1 MLKYFSVWYE
11 ESKNKAV
18 IITELLQGG
27 NLREHR
33 KYQKKLKIK
42 LIKKW
47 IKQILLALDYLHSN
61 GFIHHDIKCQNIL
74 VNRLTGNLKIG
85 DLIGLE
91 KVSEKG
97 FFTKYVGTEEFMA
110 PEAKEG
116 KYTFKADIYSLGL
129 TIIQFLTMEKP
140 YKEFKR
146 KNNLYEAK
154 KKGIL
159 PLSFNQINNK
169 EIQDF
174 ILLCL
179 KPEDERPTC
188 KELLDNPW
196 LNDNNQQK
204 NNVFIDII
212 NNLRQPSFLYDKKD
226 VYFSGNLVN
235 KEEYKNNVLSPCASS
250 NSLFNPKKNKQI
262 SMGPI
267 YSLDISK
274 LSKINSLKNDK
285 DNDKDKEMKIL
296 RKKYK
301 LNSFRLKPKIIPS
314 IKGIKPSVSFANL
327 NEKKIEDKYDVN
339 SDRLYNIKKNKVK
352 NSFFKTYKE
361 SDSSEFL
368 RQEELKKN
376 SNNLTIFYGYIIESE
391 EKLYFILKENQE
403 KIESSLLEIKFE
415 ISHKKW
421 KNEKILNEEI
431 IIKNNLKYMNE
442 NLGNLIN
449 ELKKIIFFNKDDEF
463 IIKDLLSEKIKK
475 VLKDKKLRD
484 FKDKMDEITRN
495 LEFLINNEEFDDLE
509 CLINTS
515 DFCES
520 KLPKDIKEKLEF
532 YEEKKVCIENLF
544 TLYNMKVNEN
554 YNDKNSTD
562 IVIFTI

>member
-1 MLKYFSVWYE
+1 MLEYFSAWYE

-47 IKQILLALDYLHSN
+47 IKQILFALDYLHNN
-61 GFIHHDIKCQNIL
+61 GFIHHDIKSQNIL
-74 VNRLTGNLKIG
+74 VNRITGNLKIG

-97 FFTKYVGTEEFMA
+97 YFTKYVGTEEFMA
-110 PEAKEG
+110 PEVKEG

-129 TIIQFLTMEKP
+129 TIIQILTMEKP

-154 KKGIL
+154 KNGKL

-188 KELLDNPW
+188 KELLENSW
-196 LNDNNQQK
+196 LNDKSQEK
-204 NNVFIDII
+204 NNVYIDII
-212 NNLRQPSFLYDKKD
+212 NNLRQPSFVYNKKD
-226 VYFSGNLVN
+226 VCYSGNLEN
-235 KEEYKNNVLSPCASS
+235 KEEYKNNVLSPVTSS
-250 NSLFNPKKNKQI
+250 NSLFNPKKYKQI

-285 DNDKDKEMKIL
+285 DNDKEKEMSSS
-296 RKKYK
+296 RNKYK
-301 LNSFRLKPKIIPS
+301 LNSFRLKPKLNPS
-314 IKGIKPSVSFANL
+314 IKSIKPSVSFANL

-339 SDRLYNIKKNKVK
+339 SDRLYSIKNYKAK
-352 NSFFKTYKE
+352 NSFLKIYKE

-368 RQEELKKN
+368 RQEELKKS
-376 SNNLTIFYGYIIESE
+376 SNNLTKFYGYIIESE
-391 EKLYFILKENQE
+391 EKLYFVLKEKQE
-403 KIESSLLEIKFE
+403 IIESSLLEIKFE

-421 KNEKILNEEI
+421 KNEKIVNEEI
-431 IIKNNLKYMNE
+431 TIKNNLKSMNE

-449 ELKKIIFFNKDDEF
+449 ELKKIISFNKDDEF

-475 VLKDKKLRD
+475 VIKNKKLRD
-484 FKDKMDEITRN
+484 FKDKMDEIAN
-495 LEFLINNEEFDDLE
+495 KLEFLINNEEFDDLE

-520 KLPKDIKEKLEF
+520 KLPKDIKEKLKF
-532 YEEKKVCIENLF
+532 YEEKKECIENLF

-562 IVIFTI
+562 NVIFTI

>member
-1 MLKYFSVWYE
+1 MLEYFSVWYE

-33 KYQKKLKIK
+33 KFQKKLKIK

-74 VNRLTGNLKIG
+74 VDRLTGNLKIG

-97 FFTKYVGTEEFMA
+97 YFTKYVGTEEFMA

-154 KKGIL
+154 KNGKL

-196 LNDNNQQK
+196 LNDNSQKK
-204 NNVFIDII
+204 NNVYVDII
-212 NNLRQPSFLYDKKD
+212 NNLRQPSFLYDKKEAC
-226 VYFSGNLVN
+226 FSGNLAN
-235 KEEYKNNVLSPCASS
+235 KEQYQNNVLSPFASS
-250 NSLFNPKKNKQI
+250 NSLFNPKKNKQT

-274 LSKINSLKNDK
+274 LSKLNSLKNEK
-285 DNDKDKEMKIL
+285 DNDKEKEINSF
-296 RKKYK
+296 RNKYK
-301 LNSFRLKPKIIPS
+301 LNSFRLKPKISPS
-314 IKGIKPSVSFANL
+314 IKGIKSSVSFANL
-327 NEKKIEDKYDVN
+327 NEKKIEDNYDIN
-339 SDRLYNIKKNKVK
+339 SDRLYKINKYKVK
-352 NSFFKTYKE
+352 NSFFKNYKE

-376 SNNLTIFYGYIIESE
+376 QINFISIYGYIIESE
-391 EKLYFILKENQE
+391 EKLYFILKENKE
-403 KIESSLLEIKFE
+403 KIESFLLEIKFE
-415 ISHKKW
+415 ISHQKW
-421 KNEKILNEEI
+421 KKEKIFNDEI
-431 IIKNNLKYMNE
+431 IIKNNLKCMNE
-442 NLGNLIN
+442 NLDNLIN
-449 ELKKIIFFNKDDEF
+449 ELKRIISFNKDDEF

-475 VLKDKKLRD
+475 VIKDKKLRD
-484 FKDKMDEITRN
+484 LKDKIDEITRN
-495 LEFLINNEEFDDLE
+495 LEFLINNDEFDDLE
-509 CLINTS
+509 CLINS
-515 DFCES
+515 NDFCES

-532 YEEKKVCIENLF
+532 YKEKKVCIENLF
-544 TLYNMKVNEN
+544 TLYNISDSEN
-554 YNDKNSTD
+554 YNNKNSTD
-562 IVIFTI
+562 IVIFNI

>member
-1 MLKYFSVWYE
+1 MLEYFSVWYE

-74 VNRLTGNLKIG
+74 VNRLTGNLKLG

-91 KVSEKG
+91 KVSDKG
-97 FFTKYVGTEEFMA
+97 YFTKYVGTEEFMA

-140 YKEFKR
+140 YKEFTR
-146 KNNLYEAK
+146 KNSLYEAK
-154 KKGIL
+154 KNGKL

-188 KELLDNPW
+188 KELLDNAW
-196 LNDNNQQK
+196 LNDNSQQK
-204 NNVFIDII
+204 NNVYVDII

-226 VYFSGNLVN
+226 VCFSGNLVN
-235 KEEYKNNVLSPCASS
+235 KEQYQNNVLSPLTSS
-250 NSLFNPKKNKQI
+250 NSLFIPKKNKQI

-274 LSKINSLKNDK
+274 LSKINSLKNEK
-285 DNDKDKEMKIL
+285 DNKKMNSF
-296 RKKYK
+296 RNKYK
-301 LNSFRLKPKIIPS
+301 LNSFKLKPKKMQS

-327 NEKKIEDKYDVN
+327 NEKNDSN
-339 SDRLYNIKKNKVK
+339 SDRLYKIKKNRTK
-352 NSFFKTYKE
+352 NCFFKIYKE

-376 SNNLTIFYGYIIESE
+376 SNNFIVIYGYIIESE
-391 EKLYFILKENQE
+391 EKLYFIFKEKQE
-403 KIESSLLEIKFE
+403 KIESFLLEIKIE

-421 KNEKILNEEI
+421 KNEKISNEEI
-431 IIKNNLKYMNE
+431 IIKNNLNCMNE
-442 NLGNLIN
+442 NIVNLIN
-449 ELKKIIFFNKDDEF
+449 ELKKIISLNKDDEF
-463 IIKDLLSEKIKK
+463 AIKDLLSEKIKK
-475 VLKDKKLRD
+475 IIKDKKLRD
-484 FKDKMDEITRN
+484 FKDKIDEITRN
-495 LEFLINNEEFDDLE
+495 LEFLVNNEEFDELE
-509 CLINTS
+509 CLINS
-515 DFCES
+515 NEFCES
-520 KLPKDIKEKLEF
+520 KLPEDIKEKIDF
-532 YEEKKVCIENLF
+532 YTEKKVCIENLF
-544 TLYNMKVNEN
+544 TLYNMNVNEN
-554 YNDKNSTD
+554 YNDKNSTET
-562 IVIFTI
+562 VIFNIYE

>member
-1 MLKYFSVWYE
+1 MLEYFSVWYE
-11 ESKNKAV
+11 ESKHKAV

-42 LIKKW
+42 LIKKS
-47 IKQILLALDYLHSN
+47 IKQMLLALDYLHSN

-74 VNRLTGNLKIG
+74 VDRLTGNLKIG

-91 KVSEKG
+91 KISEKG
-97 FFTKYVGTEEFMA
+97 YFTKYVGTEEFMA

-154 KKGIL
+154 KNGKL

-179 KPEDERPTC
+179 KPEDERPKC
-188 KELLDNPW
+188 KELLENPW

-204 NNVFIDII
+204 NNVFVDII

-226 VYFSGNLVN
+226 VCYSGNLVN
-235 KEEYKNNVLSPCASS
+235 KGQYQNNVLSPFTSS
-250 NSLFNPKKNKQI
+250 NSLFIPKKNKQT

-274 LSKINSLKNDK
+274 LSKINSSKNEK
-285 DNDKDKEMKIL
+285 DNDKVMNSF
-296 RKKYK
+296 RNKYK
-301 LNSFRLKPKIIPS
+301 LNSFRLKPKIMSS
-314 IKGIKPSVSFANL
+314 IKGIKPSVSFANF
-327 NEKKIEDKYDVN
+327 NEKKTEDNNESN
-339 SDRLYNIKKNKVK
+339 SDRLYKIKKYKVK
-352 NSFFKTYKE
+352 NSFFKIYKE
-361 SDSSEFL
+361 NDSSEFL
-368 RQEELKKN
+368 RQEELKKKSIN
-376 SNNLTIFYGYIIESE
+376 FIVIYGYIIESE
-391 EKLYFILKENQE
+391 EKLYFILKEKQE
-403 KIESSLLEIKFE
+403 KIESSWLEIKFE
-415 ISHKKW
+415 ISQQKW
-421 KNEKILNEEI
+421 KKEKISNEEI
-431 IIKNNLKYMNE
+431 IIKNKLKCLNE
-442 NLGNLIN
+442 NIANLIN
-449 ELKKIIFFNKDDEF
+449 ELKKIISFNKDDEF

-475 VLKDKKLRD
+475 VIKDKNLRD
-484 FKDKMDEITRN
+484 FKDKMDDIIRN
-495 LEFLINNEEFDDLE
+495 LEFLINNEEFDELE
-509 CLINTS
+509 CLINS
-515 DFCES
+515 NEFCKS
-520 KLPKDIKEKLEF
+520 KLPKDVKGKLEF
-532 YEEKKVCIENLF
+532 YSEKKLFIENQF
-544 TLYNMKVNEN
+544 TLYNMNVNEN
-554 YNDKNSTD
+554 YSDEHSTD
-562 IVIFTI
+562 IVIFNI

>member
-1 MLKYFSVWYE
+1 MLEYFSVWYE

-140 YKEFKR
+140 YKEFTR

-154 KKGIL
+154 KNGKL

-179 KPEDERPTC
+179 KPEDERPSC
-188 KELLDNPW
+188 KELLDNAW
-196 LNDNNQQK
+196 LNDNSQQK
-204 NNVFIDII
+204 NNVYVDII

-226 VYFSGNLVN
+226 VCYSGNLVN
-235 KEEYKNNVLSPCASS
+235 KEQYQNNVLSPFTSS

-274 LSKINSLKNDK
+274 LSKINSLKNEK
-285 DNDKDKEMKIL
+285 DKDKAMNSF
-296 RKKYK
+296 RNKYK
-301 LNSFRLKPKIIPS
+301 LNSFRLKPKKVQS

-327 NEKKIEDKYDVN
+327 NDKKNEDNYDSN
-339 SDRLYNIKKNKVK
+339 SDRLYKIKKYKAK
-352 NSFFKTYKE
+352 NSFFRIYKE

-368 RQEELKKN
+368 RQEEFKKN
-376 SNNLTIFYGYIIESE
+376 SNNFIVIYGYIIESE
-391 EKLYFILKENQE
+391 EKLYFILKEKQE
-403 KIESSLLEIKFE
+403 KIESFLLEIKFE
-415 ISHKKW
+415 ISYKKW
-421 KNEKILNEEI
+421 KNEKISNEEI
-431 IIKNNLKYMNE
+431 IIKNNLKCMNE
-442 NLGNLIN
+442 NIVNLIN
-449 ELKKIIFFNKDDEF
+449 ELKKIISLNKDDEF

-475 VLKDKKLRD
+475 VIKDKKLRD
-484 FKDKMDEITRN
+484 LKDKIDEIIRN
-495 LEFLINNEEFDDLE
+495 LEFLVNNEEFDELE
-509 CLINTS
+509 CLINS
-515 DFCES
+515 NDFCES
-520 KLPKDIKEKLEF
+520 KLPKDIKEKLDF
-532 YEEKKVCIENLF
+532 YTEKKVCIENLF
-544 TLYNMKVNEN
+544 TLYNMNVNEN
-554 YNDKNSTD
+554 YNDKHSTD
-562 IVIFTI
+562 TVIFNI

>member
-1 MLKYFSVWYE
+1 MLEYFSVWYE

-47 IKQILLALDYLHSN
+47 IKQILKALDYLHSN

-74 VNRLTGNLKIG
+74 VNRLTGNLKLG

-91 KVSEKG
+91 KISEKG
-97 FFTKYVGTEEFMA
+97 YFSKYVGTEEFMA

-116 KYTFKADIYSLGL
+116 KYSFKADIYSLGL

-154 KKGIL
+154 KTGKL

-179 KPEDERPTC
+179 KPENERPSC

-196 LNDNNQQK
+196 LNDNSQQK
-204 NNVFIDII
+204 NNVYVDII

-226 VYFSGNLVN
+226 VCLSGNLFN
-235 KEEYKNNVLSPCASS
+235 KEQYQNNVLSPFTSS
-250 NSLFNPKKNKQI
+250 NSLFNPKKNKQT

-274 LSKINSLKNDK
+274 LSKINSLKNEK
-285 DNDKDKEMKIL
+285 ENDKDKVVNSF
-296 RKKYK
+296 RNKYR
-301 LNSFRLKPKIIPS
+301 LNSFRLKPKITSS

-327 NEKKIEDKYDVN
+327 NEKKLEDNYDAN
-339 SDRLYNIKKNKVK
+339 SDRLYKIKKYKPK
-352 NSFFKTYKE
+352 NSFFKNYKE
-361 SDSSEFL
+361 CDSSEFL
-368 RQEELKKN
+368 KK
-376 SNNLTIFYGYIIESE
+376 E
-391 EKLYFILKENQE
+391 
-403 KIESSLLEIKFE
+403 
-415 ISHKKW
+415 
-421 KNEKILNEEI
+421 
-431 IIKNNLKYMNE
+431 
-442 NLGNLIN
+442 
-449 ELKKIIFFNKDDEF
+449 
-463 IIKDLLSEKIKK
+463 
-475 VLKDKKLRD
+475 
-484 FKDKMDEITRN
+484 
-495 LEFLINNEEFDDLE
+495 
-509 CLINTS
+509 
-515 DFCES
+515 
-520 KLPKDIKEKLEF
+520 
-532 YEEKKVCIENLF
+532 EEKKILII
-544 TLYNMKVNEN
+544 LL
-554 YNDKNSTD
+554 
-562 IVIFTI
+562 

>member
-1 MLKYFSVWYE
+1 MLEYFSVWYE

-33 KYQKKLKIK
+33 KFQKKLKIK

-74 VNRLTGNLKIG
+74 VDRLTGNLKIG

-97 FFTKYVGTEEFMA
+97 YFTKYVGTEEFMA

-129 TIIQFLTMEKP
+129 TIIQFLTMDKP

-154 KKGIL
+154 KNGKL

-196 LNDNNQQK
+196 LNDNSQKK
-204 NNVFIDII
+204 NNVYVDII
-212 NNLRQPSFLYDKKD
+212 NNLRQPSFLYDKKEAC
-226 VYFSGNLVN
+226 FSGNLAN
-235 KEEYKNNVLSPCASS
+235 KEQYQNNVLSPFASS
-250 NSLFNPKKNKQI
+250 NSLFNPKKNKQT

-274 LSKINSLKNDK
+274 LSKLNSLKNEK
-285 DNDKDKEMKIL
+285 DNDKEKEINSF
-296 RKKYK
+296 RNKYK
-301 LNSFRLKPKIIPS
+301 LNSFRLKPKISPS
-314 IKGIKPSVSFANL
+314 IKGIKSSVSFANL
-327 NEKKIEDKYDVN
+327 NEKKIEDNYDIN
-339 SDRLYNIKKNKVK
+339 SDRLYKINKYKVK
-352 NSFFKTYKE
+352 NSFFKNYKE

-376 SNNLTIFYGYIIESE
+376 QINFISIYGYIIESE

-403 KIESSLLEIKFE
+403 KIESFLLEIKFE
-415 ISHKKW
+415 ISHQKW
-421 KNEKILNEEI
+421 KKEKIFNDEI
-431 IIKNNLKYMNE
+431 IIKNNLKCMNE
-442 NLGNLIN
+442 NLDNLIN
-449 ELKKIIFFNKDDEF
+449 ELKRIISFNKDDEF

-475 VLKDKKLRD
+475 VIKDKKLRD
-484 FKDKMDEITRN
+484 LKDKIDEITRN
-495 LEFLINNEEFDDLE
+495 LEFLINNEECDDLE
-509 CLINTS
+509 CLINSS
-515 DFCES
+515 DFCKS

-532 YEEKKVCIENLF
+532 YKEKKVCIENLF
-544 TLYNMKVNEN
+544 TLYNISDSEN
-554 YNDKNSTD
+554 YNNKNSTD
-562 IVIFTI
+562 IVIFNI

>member
-1 MLKYFSVWYE
+1 MLEYFSVWYE

-33 KYQKKLKIK
+33 KFQKKLKIK

-74 VNRLTGNLKIG
+74 VDRLTGNLKIG

-97 FFTKYVGTEEFMA
+97 YFTKYVGTEEFMA

-154 KKGIL
+154 KNGKL

-179 KPEDERPTC
+179 KPEDERLTC

-196 LNDNNQQK
+196 LNDNSQKK
-204 NNVFIDII
+204 NNVYVDII
-212 NNLRQPSFLYDKKD
+212 NNLRQPSFLYDKKEAC
-226 VYFSGNLVN
+226 FSGNLAN
-235 KEEYKNNVLSPCASS
+235 KEQYQNNVLSPFASS
-250 NSLFNPKKNKQI
+250 NSLFNPKKNKQT

-274 LSKINSLKNDK
+274 LSKLNSLKNEK
-285 DNDKDKEMKIL
+285 DNDKEKEINSF
-296 RKKYK
+296 RNKYK
-301 LNSFRLKPKIIPS
+301 LNSFRLKPKISPS
-314 IKGIKPSVSFANL
+314 IKGIKSSVSFANL
-327 NEKKIEDKYDVN
+327 NEKKIEDNYDIN
-339 SDRLYNIKKNKVK
+339 SDRLYKINKYKVK
-352 NSFFKTYKE
+352 NSFFKNYKE

-376 SNNLTIFYGYIIESE
+376 QINFISIYGYIIESE

-403 KIESSLLEIKFE
+403 KIESFLLEIKFE
-415 ISHKKW
+415 ISHQKW
-421 KNEKILNEEI
+421 KKEKIFNDEI
-431 IIKNNLKYMNE
+431 IIKNNLKCMNE
-442 NLGNLIN
+442 NLDNLIN
-449 ELKKIIFFNKDDEF
+449 ELKRIISFNKDDEF

-475 VLKDKKLRD
+475 VIKDKKLRD
-484 FKDKMDEITRN
+484 LKDKIDEITRN

-509 CLINTS
+509 CLINSS
-515 DFCES
+515 DFCKS

-532 YEEKKVCIENLF
+532 YKEKKVCIENLF
-544 TLYNMKVNEN
+544 TLYNISDSEN
-554 YNDKNSTD
+554 YNNKNSTD
-562 IVIFTI
+562 IVIFNI

>member
-1 MLKYFSVWYE
+1 LLEYFSVWYE

-74 VNRLTGNLKIG
+74 VNRLTGNLKLG

-91 KVSEKG
+91 KVSDKG
-97 FFTKYVGTEEFMA
+97 YFTKYVGTEEFMA

-140 YKEFKR
+140 YKEFTR

-154 KKGIL
+154 KNGKL

-179 KPEDERPTC
+179 KPENERPTC
-188 KELLDNPW
+188 KELLDNAW
-196 LNDNNQQK
+196 LNDKSQQK
-204 NNVFIDII
+204 NNVYVDII

-226 VYFSGNLVN
+226 VCYSGNLVN
-235 KEEYKNNVLSPCASS
+235 KEQYQNNLLTPFTSS
-250 NSLFNPKKNKQI
+250 NSLFIPKKNKQI

-274 LSKINSLKNDK
+274 LSKINSLKNEK
-285 DNDKDKEMKIL
+285 DNKEMNSF
-296 RKKYK
+296 RNKYK
-301 LNSFRLKPKIIPS
+301 LNSLRLKPKKCNQL
-314 IKGIKPSVSFANL
+314 KGL
-327 NEKKIEDKYDVN
+327 NQV
-339 SDRLYNIKKNKVK
+339 
-352 NSFFKTYKE
+352 FF
-361 SDSSEFL
+361 
-368 RQEELKKN
+368 
-376 SNNLTIFYGYIIESE
+376 
-391 EKLYFILKENQE
+391 
-403 KIESSLLEIKFE
+403 LLI
-415 ISHKKW
+415 
-421 KNEKILNEEI
+421 
-431 IIKNNLKYMNE
+431 
-442 NLGNLIN
+442 
-449 ELKKIIFFNKDDEF
+449 
-463 IIKDLLSEKIKK
+463 
-475 VLKDKKLRD
+475 
-484 FKDKMDEITRN
+484 
-495 LEFLINNEEFDDLE
+495 
-509 CLINTS
+509 
-515 DFCES
+515 
-520 KLPKDIKEKLEF
+520 
-532 YEEKKVCIENLF
+532 
-544 TLYNMKVNEN
+544 
-554 YNDKNSTD
+554 
-562 IVIFTI
+562 